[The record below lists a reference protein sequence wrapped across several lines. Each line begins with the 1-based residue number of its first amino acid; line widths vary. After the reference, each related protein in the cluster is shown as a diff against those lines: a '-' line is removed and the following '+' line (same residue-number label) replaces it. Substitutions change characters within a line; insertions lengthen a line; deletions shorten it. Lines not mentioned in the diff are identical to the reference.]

1 LNLRARALWSFL
13 GSQVVPIEYRI
24 DHERRLVT
32 ARGYGIFSDEDVF
45 RYQSEVWSRLG
56 VVGYEELVDVSQVE
70 RIELPSPER
79 VKELAKFS
87 ARMDPRSSSSRLAV
101 VAPSEFAFG
110 LARMYEAYRNL
121 DDRSTKMVSVFRS
134 MDEALAFLG
143 ISDMVKESES

>member
-1 LNLRARALWSFL
+1 
-13 GSQVVPIEYRI
+13 
-24 DHERRLVT
+24 
-32 ARGYGIFSDEDVF
+32 
-45 RYQSEVWSRLG
+45 VWSRLG

-70 RIELPSPER
+70 RAELPSPER

-101 VAPSEFAFG
+101 IAPSEFAFG